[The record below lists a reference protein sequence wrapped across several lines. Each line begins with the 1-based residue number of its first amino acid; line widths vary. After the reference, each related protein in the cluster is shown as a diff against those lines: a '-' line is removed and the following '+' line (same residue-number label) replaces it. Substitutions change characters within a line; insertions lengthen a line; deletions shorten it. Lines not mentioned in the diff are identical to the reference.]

1 MSSLGFRVIIYLD
14 DIILLNQ
21 CKIVMV
27 EQLDFIKRLLQIL
40 GFVINSE
47 KSRGQ
52 IDGIF
57 GYDRV
62 LSFHAVP
69 FARKKVG
76 AIGTRSTELAR
87 KSSNSGNSGSVC
99 AGTLQRGE
107 SSLYKMLKRE

>member
-1 MSSLGFRVIIYLD
+1 
-14 DIILLNQ
+14 
-21 CKIVMV
+21 MV

-69 FARKKVG
+69 FARKKGRGNRNQEHRVG
-76 AIGTRSTELAR
+76 KKIKQQRQQRFRLRRHTTER
-87 KSSNSGNSGSVC
+87 
-99 AGTLQRGE
+99 
-107 SSLYKMLKRE
+107 